1 MAKIFSKYS
10 GTKIIII
17 MEIFKDIQENF
28 SSYFS
33 YKEKRP
39 SIFQIFLPLYHED
52 GDMID
57 LFVELKNNHI
67 RVCDF
72 GLTLM
77 RLSYS
82 YEIDTP
88 NKEKIFNKILL
99 ENKINNSDGNLFIDT
114 TKESLYPNIMHLA
127 QVIIKISNMKLYK
140 REVIQS
146 LFYEMLE
153 DFIDTELNKYNM
165 KRSYYPI
172 KNQEEY
178 EVDFCFNNLERPIFL
193 FAINNTSKARLAN
206 IACLKFATENIKFR
220 SLFVLEDTEIVGKK
234 DLIRLI
240 SVSDK
245 MYPTLYEFK
254 QNSKNFFEREYAYT
268 N

>member
-1 MAKIFSKYS
+1 
-10 GTKIIII
+10 

-39 SIFQIFLPLYHED
+39 NIFQIFLPLYHED

-57 LFVELKNNHI
+57 LYVELKNNSI

-82 YEIDTP
+82 YDIDTP
-88 NKEKIFNKILL
+88 NKEKIFNKILS
-99 ENKINNSDGNLFIDT
+99 ENKIENIDGNLFIDT
-114 TKESLYPNIMHLA
+114 NRKSLYPNIMHLA
-127 QVIIKISNMKLYK
+127 QVIMKISNMKLYK

-153 DFIDTELNKYNM
+153 EFIEAQLVKYDM
-165 KRSYYPI
+165 KKSFLPI
-172 KNQEEY
+172 KNQDEY
-178 EVDFCFNNLERPIFL
+178 EVDFCFNNLDRPIYL

-206 IACLKFATENIKFR
+206 IACLKFSNEKIKFR
-220 SLFVLEDTEIVGKK
+220 SLFVLEDMDIVGKK
-234 DLIRLI
+234 DLSRLM

-245 MYPTLYEFK
+245 IYPTLFEFK
-254 QNSKNFFEREYAYT
+254 QNAKTFFEREYANT

>member
-1 MAKIFSKYS
+1 
-10 GTKIIII
+10 

-39 SIFQIFLPLYHED
+39 NIFQIFLPLYHED

-88 NKEKIFNKILL
+88 NKEKIFKKILL

-127 QVIIKISNMKLYK
+127 HTK
-140 REVIQS
+140 
-146 LFYEMLE
+146 
-153 DFIDTELNKYNM
+153 
-165 KRSYYPI
+165 P
-172 KNQEEY
+172 
-178 EVDFCFNNLERPIFL
+178 FL
-193 FAINNTSKARLAN
+193 
-206 IACLKFATENIKFR
+206 
-220 SLFVLEDTEIVGKK
+220 
-234 DLIRLI
+234 
-240 SVSDK
+240 
-245 MYPTLYEFK
+245 
-254 QNSKNFFEREYAYT
+254 
-268 N
+268 